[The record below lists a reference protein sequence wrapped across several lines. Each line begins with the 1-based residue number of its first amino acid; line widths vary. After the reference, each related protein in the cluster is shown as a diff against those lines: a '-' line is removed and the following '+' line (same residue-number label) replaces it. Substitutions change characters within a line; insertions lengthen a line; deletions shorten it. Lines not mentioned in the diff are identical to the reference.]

1 MADDLKFFIVGKD
14 QYSKMMKSFKGQ
26 VQALKV
32 PVTIAATAVAG
43 LTAALFG
50 IAKSTATAYDRVGK
64 FSDRIGISTEALSKY
79 HFAAELSGIRVETMN
94 MAFQRM
100 TRRIA
105 EANKGTGVAVGALK
119 DLGIELVEIAGME
132 PDKQF
137 EVFARALD
145 KVPGSGERARLAMQL
160 FDSEGVA
167 VLQMLK
173 DGSAGLADMREEASK
188 FGRVVTEEGAAKA
201 AEFNDSLTRMTS
213 AFLGLKDTIAV
224 KVMPYFTGAFNKLAE
239 IIVANRTNMDSWIKT
254 IGKWAEKGVVAVGY
268 FIDAWRGLKMVWEVI
283 KIAFAKF
290 SEYLW
295 KGINWIVK
303 LISKL
308 MVKMN
313 FKHVFDGAISSLNQF
328 RINNRDA
335 INEMIKLKE
344 TASKNLKE
352 LIEEESAVEKG
363 RRLVNFFKEMASELR
378 EDAKAK
384 SPGEKGVPGFTPDDF
399 GASIDA
405 AEMFFSDFAG
415 IAKEGE
421 KVASLTGIGMADA
434 MQTAFS
440 NMAGAAQAFG
450 SKAKTAFILF
460 SVAEAFASTYAGA
473 ARALKDLP
481 FPFSWIVAGATIV
494 KGLAYVANIKGMAHS
509 GLENVPE
516 TGTYLLKRGER
527 VLSPGQNEE
536 FMSTVGGGGQMIQT
550 NHFVIMPNVS
560 SPGALL
566 SMSDKDWKDV
576 LEAKVI
582 PAMRDLKRA
591 GVMV

>member
-1 MADDLKFFIVGKD
+1 MADKLTFFIVGKD

-26 VQALKV
+26 VQALKT
-32 PVTIAATAVAG
+32 PVKIAATAVAG

-173 DGSAGLADMREEASK
+173 DGSGGLAEMRAEAEK

-201 AEFNDSLTRMTS
+201 AEFNDSLTRMS
-213 AFLGLKDTIAV
+213 AAFLGLKDTIAM
-224 KVMPYFTGAFNKLAE
+224 KVMPFFTSAFNKLAE
-239 IIVANRTNMDSWIKT
+239 IIVANRGNMDSWIKT
-254 IGKWAEKGVVAVGY
+254 VAEWAQKGVVAVGY
-268 FIDAWRGLKMVWEVI
+268 FVDAWRGLKMVWEVI

-290 SEYLW
+290 SEMLW
-295 KGINWIVK
+295 KGINWIVV
-303 LISKL
+303 LLSKL

-313 FKHVFDGAISSLNQF
+313 FKGIFDGAISAINRF

-335 INEMIKLKE
+335 INEMVKLKE
-344 TASKNLKE
+344 TAVQNLKD
-352 LIEEESAVEKG
+352 IIGEESAVEKA
-363 RRLVNFFKEMASELR
+363 RRLVDFFKDISNELR
-378 EDAKAK
+378 DTEKARP
-384 SPGEKGVPGFTPDDF
+384 PGEKGVPGFTSDDF

-405 AEMFFSDFAG
+405 MEKFFSDSTG
-415 IAKEGE
+415 IVESVGE
-421 KVASLTGIGMADA
+421 KTKFTGIQMADA
-434 MQTAFS
+434 MQTSFA
-440 NMAGAAQAFG
+440 NMAGAAQSFG
-450 SKAKTAFILF
+450 KKGKTAFMIF
-460 SVAEAFASTYAGA
+460 SAAEALASTYAGA

-481 FPFSWIVAGATIV
+481 FPFSWIVAGATVV
-494 KGLAYVANIKGMAHS
+494 KGLAYVASIKGIAHS

-527 VLSPGQNEE
+527 VLSPDQNEA
-536 FMSTVGGGGQMIQT
+536 FSTGGGGQMTQT
-550 NHFVIMPNVS
+550 NYFTIMPNVS

-566 SMSDKDWKDV
+566 SMSDKDWKDI
-576 LEAKVI
+576 LEARVI

>member
-1 MADDLKFFIVGKD
+1 MADKLTFFIVGKD

-26 VQALKV
+26 VQALKA
-32 PVTIAATAVAG
+32 PVKIGATAVAG

-173 DGSAGLADMREEASK
+173 DGSGGLAEMRAEAEK

-201 AEFNDSLTRMTS
+201 AEFNDSLTRMS
-213 AFLGLKDTIAV
+213 AAFLGLKDTIAM
-224 KVMPYFTGAFNKLAE
+224 KVMPFFTSAFNKLAE
-239 IIVANRTNMDSWIKT
+239 IIVANRGNMDSWIKT
-254 IGKWAEKGVVAVGY
+254 VAEWAQKGVVAVGY
-268 FIDAWRGLKMVWEVI
+268 FVDAWRGLKMVWEVI

-290 SEYLW
+290 SEMLW
-295 KGINWIVK
+295 KGINWIVV
-303 LISKL
+303 LLSKL

-313 FKHVFDGAISSLNQF
+313 FKGIFDGAISAINRF

-335 INEMIKLKE
+335 INEMVKLKE
-344 TASKNLKE
+344 TAVQNLKD
-352 LIEEESAVEKG
+352 IIGEESAVEKA
-363 RRLVNFFKEMASELR
+363 RRLVDFFKDISNELR
-378 EDAKAK
+378 DTEKARP
-384 SPGEKGVPGFTPDDF
+384 PGEKGVPGFTSDDF

-405 AEMFFSDFAG
+405 M
-415 IAKEGE
+415 E
-421 KVASLTGIGMADA
+421 KLS
-434 MQTAFS
+434 
-440 NMAGAAQAFG
+440 FG
-450 SKAKTAFILF
+450 KKGKTAFMIF
-460 SVAEAFASTYAGA
+460 SAAEALASTYAGA

-481 FPFSWIVAGATIV
+481 FPFSWIVAGATVV
-494 KGLAYVANIKGMAHS
+494 KGLAYVASIKGIAHS

-527 VLSPGQNEE
+527 VLSPDQNEA
-536 FMSTVGGGGQMIQT
+536 FSTGGGGQMTQT
-550 NHFVIMPNVS
+550 NYFTIMPNVS

-566 SMSDKDWKDV
+566 SMSDKDWKDI
-576 LEAKVI
+576 LEARVI

>member
-1 MADDLKFFIVGKD
+1 MADKLTFFIVGKD

-26 VQALKV
+26 VQALKA

-79 HFAAELSGIRVETMN
+79 HFAAELSGIRMETMN

-173 DGSAGLADMREEASK
+173 DGSGGLAEMRAEAEK

-201 AEFNDSLTRMTS
+201 AEFNDSLTRMS
-213 AFLGLKDTIAV
+213 AAFLGLKDTIAM
-224 KVMPYFTGAFNKLAE
+224 KVMPFFTSAFNRLAE
-239 IIVANRTNMDSWIKT
+239 IIVANRGNMDSWIKT
-254 IGKWAEKGVVAVGY
+254 IANWAQKGVIAVGY
-268 FIDAWRGLKMVWEVI
+268 FVDAWRGLKMVWEVI

-290 SEYLW
+290 SEMLW
-295 KGINWIVK
+295 KGINWIVV
-303 LISKL
+303 LLSKL

-313 FKHVFDGAISSLNQF
+313 FKGVFDGAISALNRF

-335 INEMIKLKE
+335 INEMVKLKE
-344 TASKNLKE
+344 TAVQNLKD
-352 LIEEESAVEKG
+352 IIGEESAVEKA
-363 RRLVNFFKEMASELR
+363 RRLVDFFKDISNELR
-378 EDAKAK
+378 ETEKARP
-384 SPGEKGVPGFTPDDF
+384 PGEKGVPGFTSDDF

-405 AEMFFSDFAG
+405 MEKFFSDSTG
-415 IAKEGE
+415 IVESVGE
-421 KVASLTGIGMADA
+421 KTKFTGIQMADA
-434 MQTAFS
+434 MQTSFA
-440 NMAGAAQAFG
+440 NMAGAAQSFG
-450 SKAKTAFILF
+450 KKGKTAFMIF
-460 SVAEAFASTYAGA
+460 SAAEALASTYAGA

-481 FPFSWIVAGATIV
+481 FPFSWIVAGATVV
-494 KGLAYVANIKGMAHS
+494 KGLAYVASIKGIAHS

-527 VLSPGQNEE
+527 VLSPEQNEAI
-536 FMSTVGGGGQMIQT
+536 STVGGGQMTQT
-550 NHFVIMPNVS
+550 NYFTIMPNVS

-566 SMSDKDWKDV
+566 SMSDKDWKDI
-576 LEAKVI
+576 LEARVI